1 MQTDRTKFT
10 VYLEPG
16 ELLEIDRAVLE
27 LRASYG
33 IKIDRGRYVLEALR
47 ATSVPDIAARI
58 AEGD

>member
-33 IKIDRGRYVLEALR
+33 IKIDRSRYVLQALQCV
-47 ATSVPDIAARI
+47 TVPDIAAGL
-58 AEGD
+58 AEVE